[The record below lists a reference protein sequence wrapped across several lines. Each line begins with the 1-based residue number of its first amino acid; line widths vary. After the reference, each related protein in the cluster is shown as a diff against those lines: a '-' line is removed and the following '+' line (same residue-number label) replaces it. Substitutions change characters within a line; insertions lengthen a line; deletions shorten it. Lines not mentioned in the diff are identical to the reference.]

1 MSGNPEDVVLRQGQ
15 LCRKYDNLHYY
26 LTGVTVD
33 DAQFENVRWAID
45 ENMTPLV
52 TRLFA
57 FEGEASLAG
66 RCHAALLAATCRM
79 IRRS

>member
-26 LTGVTVD
+26 LYGVTVD

-45 ENMTPLV
+45 EKT
-52 TRLFA
+52 
-57 FEGEASLAG
+57 
-66 RCHAALLAATCRM
+66 
-79 IRRS
+79 